1 MEDNPLTSFAEMPL
15 RDELKQVLARA
26 GFETPTPIQARCIP
40 LATAGRDI
48 TGVAQTGTGKT
59 LAFLVPIFDALEPCD
74 DVQAMV
80 ICPTREL
87 AQQVGSVARD
97 IGEPLGVKTAVLY
110 GGTSLGGQQ
119 NELRELPDVVVGT
132 PGRLMDFLS
141 SAWLRPRRLRWL
153 VLDEADRMLDMGFID
168 DVVKICSRLPLSRQ
182 TMLFSATMPPPIEE
196 LTSRFMYE
204 PEVVRIDAQT
214 RVAAGVDH
222 CLYWVQERDKEKAL
236 AAVMDR
242 HRGKKALIFTAT
254 REATSQLAAR
264 LRRHGHEVI
273 SLSSLHS
280 QNNRERALDAFR
292 KGDVPVMVATDVA
305 ARGIDVTDI
314 DLVVNFDLPRGSEE
328 YIHRVGRTGRAER
341 AGSAVSLAAPG
352 DEGKLAEIEKMLG
365 EPIPRQE
372 LPGIETPA
380 RGSYTPRRS
389 GRGGGSREGGRRRR
403 PGRGGRGRGKGQ
415 KK

>member
-1 MEDNPLTSFAEMPL
+1 MPRCRCETSSN
-15 RDELKQVLARA
+15 
-26 GFETPTPIQARCIP
+26 RCSPGPASRLPRRSRPAASP

-214 RVAAGVDH
+214 RVAAGGGPLPV
-222 CLYWVQERDKEKAL
+222 LGSGTRQ
-236 AAVMDR
+236 
-242 HRGKKALIFTAT
+242 GKGPG
-254 REATSQLAAR
+254 S
-264 LRRHGHEVI
+264 
-273 SLSSLHS
+273 
-280 QNNRERALDAFR
+280 
-292 KGDVPVMVATDVA
+292 GDGQA
-305 ARGIDVTDI
+305 
-314 DLVVNFDLPRGSEE
+314 
-328 YIHRVGRTGRAER
+328 
-341 AGSAVSLAAPG
+341 
-352 DEGKLAEIEKMLG
+352 
-365 EPIPRQE
+365 PRQE
-372 LPGIETPA
+372 GPDLHGDP
-380 RGSYTPRRS
+380 RGDQPT
-389 GRGGGSREGGRRRR
+389 GGAS
-403 PGRGGRGRGKGQ
+403 PPPWS
-415 KK
+415 

>member
-1 MEDNPLTSFAEMPL
+1 
-15 RDELKQVLARA
+15 
-26 GFETPTPIQARCIP
+26 
-40 LATAGRDI
+40 
-48 TGVAQTGTGKT
+48 
-59 LAFLVPIFDALEPCD
+59 
-74 DVQAMV
+74 
-80 ICPTREL
+80 
-87 AQQVGSVARD
+87 
-97 IGEPLGVKTAVLY
+97 
-110 GGTSLGGQQ
+110 
-119 NELRELPDVVVGT
+119 
-132 PGRLMDFLS
+132 
-141 SAWLRPRRLRWL
+141 
-153 VLDEADRMLDMGFID
+153 
-168 DVVKICSRLPLSRQ
+168 
-182 TMLFSATMPPPIEE
+182 
-196 LTSRFMYE
+196 
-204 PEVVRIDAQT
+204 
-214 RVAAGVDH
+214 
-222 CLYWVQERDKEKAL
+222 
-236 AAVMDR
+236 MDR